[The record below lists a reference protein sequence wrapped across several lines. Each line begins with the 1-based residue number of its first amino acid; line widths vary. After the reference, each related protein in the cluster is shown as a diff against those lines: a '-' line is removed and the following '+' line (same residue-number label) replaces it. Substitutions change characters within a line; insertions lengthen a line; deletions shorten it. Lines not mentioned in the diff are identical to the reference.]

1 MIEFPS
7 MQAEEKRRVQMPPEG
22 QSGDYYADRGRER
35 GWMTWLEGMV
45 DSRHWPSLRILFTGN
60 LLMPILLLGAS
71 VLFSLI
77 FALLLFT
84 KITDHPMLQGL
95 LLLGS
100 TVTLFSL
107 MLVLMRLRS
116 QLLRPLS
123 TLEQTVTQICQG
135 EPVAHRGS
143 EQPTG
148 VLSGMARDIDSLNEE
163 LTDIYEDMEVRVA
176 RQTWRLAQKT
186 TSLQVLYD
194 VAAGINQSENLDE
207 LLLEYMT
214 IFKRMVSARSAT
226 VHLVLQDDRVRQVGC
241 IDQNGRVYNEQ
252 EMLPITL
259 CQCGIALSPGDIL
272 CAHDART
279 CSRRNGRRMFGAD
292 EVERVSVP
300 MWFHGDVLGF
310 YHLYVDKPGIY
321 DGREDVLDIL
331 NTIGSH
337 LGMAVAKQRSD
348 TEARRLS
355 IVEERTSLAHELHD
369 SLAQTLASLRF
380 QVRML
385 EETMQDGGSSPKA
398 LYEAKRIHNG
408 LDEAHDELRE
418 LINSFR
424 APLDQ
429 RGLVPALGKLVERF
443 NQETGIAAFFQPDC
457 LKTDLDTN
465 QEMQALRIVQESLAN
480 IRKHAQ
486 AMTVRVLLR
495 CRGPGTYLILV
506 EDDGVGFEGAAPKG
520 NPGEHIGLSIMEE
533 RARRIDGEFSIESE
547 PGEGTRVELIIRSAR
562 GEANLLR

>member
-1 MIEFPS
+1 
-7 MQAEEKRRVQMPPEG
+7 MQTEEKRPRRARNRARIDEPP
-22 QSGDYYADRGRER
+22 REHSR
-35 GWMTWLEGMV
+35 LAWLEGKV

-60 LLMPILLLGAS
+60 LLMPILLLGGS
-71 VLFSLI
+71 VLFCLVLSFLLVGETVEFPALQGMLLVGCFIAFLSLI
-77 FALLLFT
+77 MVLL
-84 KITDHPMLQGL
+84 
-95 LLLGS
+95 
-100 TVTLFSL
+100 
-107 MLVLMRLRS
+107 RLRS

-135 EPVAHRGS
+135 EPVAQRGT

-207 LLLEYMT
+207 LLLEYMG
-214 IFKRMVSARSAT
+214 IFKRMVNARSAT

-252 EMLPITL
+252 EMLPIKL

-272 CAHDART
+272 CAQDARV
-279 CSRRNGRRMFGAD
+279 CSRRNGRRMFGPD

-300 MWFHGDVLGF
+300 MWYHGDVLGF

-385 EETMQDGGSSPKA
+385 EETLQDSGVPPKA
-398 LYEAKRIHNG
+398 LQEAQRIHNG

-429 RGLVPALGKLVERF
+429 RGLVTALGKLVERF

-457 LKTDLDTN
+457 LKTDLDTT

-480 IRKHAQ
+480 IRKHAH
-486 AMTVRVLLR
+486 AHTVRVLLR
-495 CRGPGTYLILV
+495 CRSPGLYLILV

-533 RARRIDGEFSIESE
+533 RARRIGGELSIESE

-562 GEANLLR
+562 GEASLPR

>member
-1 MIEFPS
+1 MQVDEKSSHSPLG
-7 MQAEEKRRVQMPPEG
+7 QAEL
-22 QSGDYYADRGRER
+22 GDHAQTPGRLA
-35 GWMTWLEGMV
+35 WLEGMV

-60 LLMPILLLGAS
+60 LLTPILLLGGS
-71 VLFSLI
+71 VLFCLVLAI
-77 FALLLFT
+77 
-84 KITDHPMLQGL
+84 
-95 LLLGS
+95 LLLGDIGYETRLQS
-100 TVTLFSL
+100 MLLAGCFIAFLSLF
-107 MLVLMRLRS
+107 LVLIRLRS
-116 QLLRPLS
+116 QLLRPLA

-135 EPVAHRGS
+135 EPMAQRGS
-143 EQPTG
+143 EKTGG

-176 RQTWRLAQKT
+176 RQTHRLAQKT

-194 VAAGINQSENLDE
+194 VAAGINESENLDE
-207 LLLEYMT
+207 LLMEYMT
-214 IFKRMVSARSAT
+214 VFKRMVNARSAT

-241 IDQNGRVYNEQ
+241 IDQAGRVYNEQ
-252 EMLPITL
+252 EMLPIKL

-272 CAHDART
+272 CSQDARQ
-279 CSRRNGRRMFGAD
+279 CSRRNGRRMFSPD

-300 MWFHGDVLGF
+300 MWYHGDVLGF

-385 EETMQDGGSSPKA
+385 EETLQDG
-398 LYEAKRIHNG
+398 EATPRAMQEAQRIHNG

-457 LKTDLDTN
+457 LKTDLDTT

-486 AMTVRVLLR
+486 AHTVRVLLR
-495 CRGPGTYLILV
+495 CRSPGTYLILV
-506 EDDGVGFEGAAPKG
+506 EDDGVGFEGAAPEG
-520 NPGEHIGLSIMEE
+520 NPGEHIGLSIMQE

-547 PGEGTRVELIIRSAR
+547 PGEGTRVELILRSDRAETSLQR
-562 GEANLLR
+562 

>member
-1 MIEFPS
+1 
-7 MQAEEKRRVQMPPEG
+7 MQIEEKRSTLSNDELAGEEHRN
-22 QSGDYYADRGRER
+22 RR
-35 GWMTWLEGMV
+35 GWQAWLESMI
-45 DSRHWPSLRILFTGN
+45 DARYWPSLRILFTGN
-60 LLMPILLLGAS
+60 LLLPILLLGLI
-71 VLFSLI
+71 LFCCLLI
-77 FALLLFT
+77 A
-84 KITDHPMLQGL
+84 GL
-95 LLLGS
+95 LLSGSANQRTLLGL
-100 TVTLFSL
+100 LFLGCLLAFVSL
-107 MLVLMRLRS
+107 FMLLIRLRS
-116 QLLRPLS
+116 QLLRPLA
-123 TLEQTVTQICQG
+123 TLEKTVNQICQG
-135 EPVAHRGS
+135 EPVANREPQQS
-143 EQPTG
+143 G

-176 RQTWRLAQKT
+176 RQTSRLAQKT
-186 TSLQVLYD
+186 TSLEVLYD
-194 VAAGINQSENLDE
+194 VAAGINHSENLDE
-207 LLLEYMT
+207 LLLEYMGV
-214 IFKRMVSARSAT
+214 FKRMVNARSAT
-226 VHLVLQDDRVRQVGC
+226 VHLVLEGDMVRQVGC
-241 IDQNGRVYNEQ
+241 IDQDGRLYNEQ
-252 EMLPITL
+252 EMLPIKL

-272 CAHDART
+272 CSQDAKV
-279 CSRRNGRRMFGAD
+279 CSRRNNRRMFGPD

-321 DGREDVLDIL
+321 DGPEDVLDIL

-385 EETMQDGGSSPKA
+385 EETLQDGQASESMM
-398 LYEAKRIHNG
+398 LEAQRIHNG

-429 RGLVPALGKLVERF
+429 RGLVQALEKLVERF
-443 NQETGIAAFFQPDC
+443 QQETDIPAFFQPDC
-457 LKTDLDTN
+457 MKVDLDPS

-480 IRKHAQ
+480 IRKHAK
-486 AMTVRVLLR
+486 AHTVRVLLR
-495 CRGPGTYLILV
+495 CRAPGSYLILV
-506 EDDGVGFEGAAPKG
+506 EDDGVGFEGVSPKG

-533 RARRIDGEFSIESE
+533 RARRIGGEFSIESE
-547 PGEGTRVELIIRSAR
+547 PGEGTRIELIIRSAK
-562 GEANLLR
+562 GDANWQR

>member
-1 MIEFPS
+1 MEPVETAD
-7 MQAEEKRRVQMPPEG
+7 QRQP
-22 QSGDYYADRGRER
+22 QSRLA
-35 GWMTWLEGMV
+35 WLEGMV

-60 LLMPILLLGAS
+60 LLTPILLLGGS
-71 VLFSLI
+71 VLFSLVLAI
-77 FALLLFT
+77 
-84 KITDHPMLQGL
+84 
-95 LLLGS
+95 LLLGD
-100 TVTLFSL
+100 THNQGSL
-107 MLVLMRLRS
+107 QGMLLVGCFIAFLSLLLVLMRLRS
-116 QLLRPLS
+116 QLLRPLA

-135 EPVAHRGS
+135 EPMAQRGS
-143 EQPTG
+143 EKPGG

-176 RQTWRLAQKT
+176 RQTHRLAQKT

-194 VAAGINQSENLDE
+194 VAAGINESENLDE
-207 LLLEYMT
+207 LLMEYMGV
-214 IFKRMVSARSAT
+214 FKGMVNARSAT

-241 IDQNGRVYNEQ
+241 IDQSGRVYNEQ
-252 EMLPITL
+252 EMLPIKL

-272 CAHDART
+272 CSQDARV
-279 CSRRNGRRMFGAD
+279 CSQRNGRRMYSPD

-300 MWFHGDVLGF
+300 MWYHGDVLGF

-380 QVRML
+380 QVRMM
-385 EETMQDGGSSPKA
+385 EETLQDGGATPYA
-398 LYEAKRIHNG
+398 MQEAQRIHNG

-429 RGLVPALGKLVERF
+429 RGLVPALDKLVERF

-457 LKTDLDTN
+457 LKTDLEPN
-465 QEMQALRIVQESLAN
+465 QEMQGLRIVQEALAN

-486 AMTVRVLLR
+486 AHTVRVLLR
-495 CRGPGTYLILV
+495 CRSPGTYLILV

-547 PGEGTRVELIIRSAR
+547 PGEGTRVELILRSAR
-562 GEANLLR
+562 AETSLQR

>member
-1 MIEFPS
+1 MIEFPV
-7 MQAEEKRRVQMPPEG
+7 MQSEEKRSGELPREGGDDDYRPE
-22 QSGDYYADRGRER
+22 QR
-35 GWMTWLEGMV
+35 GWMSWLEGVV
-45 DSRHWPSLRILFTGN
+45 DPRHWPSLRILFTGN
-60 LLMPILLLGAS
+60 LLTPILLLGGS
-71 VLFSLI
+71 VLFCLML
-77 FALLLFT
+77 ALLLVARVPEYT
-84 KITDHPMLQGL
+84 ALHGMLLIGSFVAFLSL
-95 LLLGS
+95 L
-100 TVTLFSL
+100 
-107 MLVLMRLRS
+107 LVLMRLRS

-123 TLEQTVTQICQG
+123 TLEQTVNQICQG

-214 IFKRMVSARSAT
+214 VFKRMVNARSAT

-241 IDQNGRVYNEQ
+241 IDQNGRLYNEQ
-252 EMLPITL
+252 ELLPIRL

-272 CAHDART
+272 CAQDARA
-279 CSRRNGRRMFGAD
+279 CSRRNGRRMFSPD

-300 MWFHGDVLGF
+300 MWYHGDVLGF

-385 EETMQDGGSSPKA
+385 EETLQDAGATSKA
-398 LYEAKRIHNG
+398 LQEAARIHNG

-429 RGLVPALGKLVERF
+429 RGLVTALGKLVERF

-486 AMTVRVLLR
+486 AHTVRVLLR
-495 CRGPGTYLILV
+495 CRSPGTYLILV
-506 EDDGVGFEGAAPKG
+506 EDDGVGFEGSAPKG
-520 NPGEHIGLSIMEE
+520 NPGEHIGLSIMQE
-533 RARRIDGEFSIESE
+533 RARRIGGELSIESE

>member
-1 MIEFPS
+1 
-7 MQAEEKRRVQMPPEG
+7 MQIEEKRSALSNDELTGEEHQNR
-22 QSGDYYADRGRER
+22 R
-35 GWMTWLEGMV
+35 GWQAWLESMI
-45 DSRHWPSLRILFTGN
+45 DARYWPSLRILFSGN
-60 LLMPILLLGAS
+60 LLLPILLLGTILS
-71 VLFSLI
+71 CCLLI
-77 FALLLFT
+77 A
-84 KITDHPMLQGL
+84 GL
-95 LLLGS
+95 LLSGSSNQRILLGL
-100 TVTLFSL
+100 LFLGCLLAVVSL
-107 MLVLMRLRS
+107 FVLLVKLRS
-116 QLLRPLS
+116 QLLRPLA
-123 TLEQTVTQICQG
+123 TLEQTVNQICQG
-135 EPVAHRGS
+135 EPVANREPQQS
-143 EQPTG
+143 G

-176 RQTWRLAQKT
+176 RQTSRLAQKT
-186 TSLQVLYD
+186 TSLEVLYD

-207 LLLEYMT
+207 LLLEYMGV
-214 IFKRMVSARSAT
+214 FKRMVNARSAT
-226 VHLVLQDDRVRQVGC
+226 VHLVLEGDRVRQVGC
-241 IDQNGRVYNEQ
+241 IDQNGRLYNEQ
-252 EMLPITL
+252 EMLPIKL

-272 CAHDART
+272 CSQDAKA
-279 CSRRNGRRMFGAD
+279 CSRRNDRRMFSPE

-321 DGREDVLDIL
+321 DGPEDVLDIL

-385 EETMQDGGSSPKA
+385 EETLQDGKA
-398 LYEAKRIHNG
+398 SDNLMLEAQRIHHG

-429 RGLVPALGKLVERF
+429 RGLVQALEKLVERF
-443 NQETGIAAFFQPDC
+443 QQETDIPAFFQPDC
-457 LKTDLDTN
+457 IKVDLDPS

-480 IRKHAQ
+480 IRKHAK
-486 AMTVRVLLR
+486 AHTVRVLLR
-495 CRGPGTYLILV
+495 CRAPGSYLILV
-506 EDDGVGFEGAAPKG
+506 EDDGVGFEGVSPKG

-533 RARRIDGEFSIESE
+533 RARRIGGEFSIESE
-547 PGEGTRVELIIRSAR
+547 PGEGTRVELIVRSAK
-562 GEANLLR
+562 GEANWQR

>member
-1 MIEFPS
+1 
-7 MQAEEKRRVQMPPEG
+7 MQAEEKRTALAPGGE
-22 QSGDYYADRGRER
+22 SGEEIHNEHNWLA
-35 GWMTWLEGMV
+35 WLEGMI
-45 DSRHWPSLRILFTGN
+45 DPRHWPSLRILFTGN
-60 LLMPILLLGAS
+60 LLVP
-71 VLFSLI
+71 
-77 FALLLFT
+77 
-84 KITDHPMLQGL
+84 L
-95 LLLGS
+95 LLLAVS
-100 TVTLFSL
+100 ILFCL
-107 MLVLMRLRS
+107 MLAVLLLADQGSQHLLQGMLLVGGVMALLSLLLLLLRLRN
-116 QLLRPLS
+116 QLLRPLA
-123 TLEQTVTQICQG
+123 TLEQTVNQICQG
-135 EPVAHRGS
+135 EPVANQGA
-143 EQPTG
+143 QQTG

-207 LLLEYMT
+207 LLLEYMGV
-214 IFKRMVSARSAT
+214 FKRMVNARSAT

-241 IDQNGRVYNEQ
+241 IDQAGRLYREPDL
-252 EMLPITL
+252 LPIKL

-272 CAHDART
+272 CSQDARA
-279 CSRRNGRRMFGAD
+279 CSRRNGRRMFGPE

-300 MWFHGDVLGF
+300 MWYHGDVLGF
-310 YHLYVDKPGIY
+310 YHLYVDRPGIY

-385 EETMQDGGSSPKA
+385 EETLQDAKVSEKA
-398 LYEAKRIHNG
+398 LQEAQRIHNG

-424 APLDQ
+424 ARLDQ

-457 LKTDLDTN
+457 LKIDLDTN

-480 IRKHAQ
+480 IRKHAN
-486 AMTVRVLLR
+486 AHTVRVLFR
-495 CRGPGTYLILV
+495 CRSPGNYLILV
-506 EDDGVGFEGAAPKG
+506 EDDGVGFEGTAPKG

-533 RARRIDGEFSIESE
+533 RARRIGGEFSIESE
-547 PGEGTRVELIIRSAR
+547 PGEGTRVELIIRSAKS
-562 GEANLLR
+562 EASLQR